1 MDFLIPIHTLLI
13 ISFSDLKK
21 DYPAHFLGGPK
32 ITWNNFSKIPCL
44 IK

>member
-21 DYPAHFLGGPK
+21 KIIQPIFWGVQKSLGTIFQKFLV
-32 ITWNNFSKIPCL
+32 
-44 IK
+44 